1 MKSIE
6 IKSSKREKI
15 GKVDSKSLRKN
26 GSVPCVLYGG
36 KETIH
41 FSATEISF
49 KDLVYTGAAHTVTL
63 DFGGKKTNAI
73 LQDIQFHP
81 VSDRIIHA
89 DFYEIHEDKEVTM
102 DIPVVI
108 SGSAPGV
115 LNDGGMLSRNK
126 RKIRIK
132 AIPSNLPDSIDIDI
146 SSMELGDKYTMADV
160 QSDKFEIL
168 HPENTVVC
176 QVRTSRAS
184 MIIEDPVVEEVEGE
198 DIEGED
204 IEVML
209 DEELASGCGAGTH
222 LEDGVCVLDTAEP
235 TSVSTG
241 SAPTTGST
249 SLFYS
254 ITFTVFIA
262 FAIMIILYLISRA
275 SRTKAAKLSNS
286 G

>member
-6 IKSSKREKI
+6 IKSSKRENI

-36 KETIH
+36 KENIH

-49 KDLVYTGAAHTVTL
+49 KDLVYTASAHTVTL
-63 DFGGKKTNAI
+63 DFGDKKINAI

-81 VSDRIIHA
+81 VSDRIVHA
-89 DFYEIHEDKEVTM
+89 DFYEIHEDKDITM
-102 DIPVVI
+102 DIPVII

-146 SSMELGDKYTMADV
+146 SSMQLGDKITMADI
-160 QSDKFEIL
+160 QSDKYEIL

-184 MIIEDPVVEEVEGE
+184 MIIEEPVLETEGEEGEEGVEGA
-198 DIEGED
+198 EGAAEGA
-204 IEVML
+204 EGAAEGAAEGKK
-209 DEELASGCGAGTH
+209 DEGAA
-222 LEDGVCVLDTAEP
+222 AEGKKDEGGKDKD
-235 TSVSTG
+235 SSD
-241 SAPTTGST
+241 S
-249 SLFYS
+249 
-254 ITFTVFIA
+254 
-262 FAIMIILYLISRA
+262 
-275 SRTKAAKLSNS
+275 KE
-286 G
+286 

>member
-15 GKVDSKSLRKN
+15 GKVDSKTLRKN

-36 KETIH
+36 KDTIH

-49 KDLVYTGAAHTVTL
+49 KDLVYTAAAHTVSL
-63 DFGGKKTNAI
+63 DFGDKKINAI

-89 DFYEIHEDKEVTM
+89 DFYEIHDDKDITM
-102 DIPVVI
+102 DIPVII

-146 SSMELGDKYTMADV
+146 SSMELGDKVTMADI
-160 QSDKFEIL
+160 QSDKYEIL

-184 MIIEDPVVEEVEGE
+184 MIIEEPVLETEEGAEGA
-198 DIEGED
+198 EGAAEGAEGAAEGAEGAAEGAEGAAEGD
-204 IEVML
+204 KK
-209 DEELASGCGAGTH
+209 DDGDKDKDSGDSK
-222 LEDGVCVLDTAEP
+222 E
-235 TSVSTG
+235 
-241 SAPTTGST
+241 
-249 SLFYS
+249 
-254 ITFTVFIA
+254 
-262 FAIMIILYLISRA
+262 
-275 SRTKAAKLSNS
+275 
-286 G
+286 

>member
-6 IKSSKREKI
+6 IKSSIRQKI

-36 KETIH
+36 KDIIH

-49 KDLVYTGAAHTVTL
+49 KDLVYTAAAHTVTL
-63 DFGGKKTNAI
+63 DFGDKKINAI

-81 VSDRIIHA
+81 VSDKIIHA
-89 DFYEIHEDKEVTM
+89 DFYEIHKDKDITM

-115 LNDGGMLSRNK
+115 TIEGGMLSKNK

-146 SSMELGDKYTMADV
+146 SSMQLGDKITMVDI
-160 QSDKFEIL
+160 QSDKYEIL
-168 HPENTVVC
+168 HPENTVIC

-184 MIIEDPVVEEVEGE
+184 MIIEEPVLETEGEEGEEGVEGV
-198 DIEGED
+198 EGVEG
-204 IEVML
+204 
-209 DEELASGCGAGTH
+209 DEGGA
-222 LEDGVCVLDTAEP
+222 AE
-235 TSVSTG
+235 G
-241 SAPTTGST
+241 KKDEGG
-249 SLFYS
+249 
-254 ITFTVFIA
+254 
-262 FAIMIILYLISRA
+262 
-275 SRTKAAKLSNS
+275 AAEGKKDEGGKGKDSS
-286 G
+286 DSKG

>member
-15 GKVDSKSLRKN
+15 GKGDSKSLRKN

-49 KDLVYTGAAHTVTL
+49 KNLVYTAAAHTVSL
-63 DFGGKKTNAI
+63 DFGDKKINAI

-89 DFYEIHEDKEVTM
+89 DFYEIHEDKDITM
-102 DIPVVI
+102 DIPVII

-146 SSMELGDKYTMADV
+146 SSMELGDKVTMADI
-160 QSDKFEIL
+160 QSDKYEIL

-184 MIIEDPVVEEVEGE
+184 MIIEEPVLEVEGE
-198 DIEGED
+198 EGVE
-204 IEVML
+204 
-209 DEELASGCGAGTH
+209 GAEGA
-222 LEDGVCVLDTAEP
+222 EGVEGAAE
-235 TSVSTG
+235 G
-241 SAPTTGST
+241 SAEGAAEGAAEGKKDEGAKDQDGSD
-249 SLFYS
+249 S
-254 ITFTVFIA
+254 
-262 FAIMIILYLISRA
+262 
-275 SRTKAAKLSNS
+275 K

>member
-15 GKVDSKSLRKN
+15 GKGDSKSLRKN

-49 KDLVYTGAAHTVTL
+49 KNLVYTAAAHTVSL
-63 DFGGKKTNAI
+63 DFGDKKINAI

-89 DFYEIHEDKEVTM
+89 DFYEIHEDKDITM
-102 DIPVVI
+102 DIPVII

-146 SSMELGDKYTMADV
+146 SSMELGDKVTMADI
-160 QSDKFEIL
+160 QSDKYEIL

-184 MIIEDPVVEEVEGE
+184 MIIEEPVLEVEGE
-198 DIEGED
+198 EGTEGT
-204 IEVML
+204 EGV
-209 DEELASGCGAGTH
+209 EGVEGAAEGAA
-222 LEDGVCVLDTAEP
+222 EGTAEGKKDEGAAEGKKDEGAKDQD
-235 TSVSTG
+235 G
-241 SAPTTGST
+241 SDSKG
-249 SLFYS
+249 
-254 ITFTVFIA
+254 
-262 FAIMIILYLISRA
+262 
-275 SRTKAAKLSNS
+275 
-286 G
+286 

>member
-36 KETIH
+36 KETVH

-89 DFYEIHEDKEVTM
+89 DFYEIDEDKEITM

-126 RKIRIK
+126 RKVRIK

-146 SSMELGDKYTMADV
+146 SSMELGDKYTMADI

-198 DIEGED
+198 EGEEGVEGAEGAEGAAEGAAEGKKD
-204 IEVML
+204 DGAAEGKK
-209 DEELASGCGAGTH
+209 DDGGKDKDSGDSK
-222 LEDGVCVLDTAEP
+222 E
-235 TSVSTG
+235 
-241 SAPTTGST
+241 
-249 SLFYS
+249 
-254 ITFTVFIA
+254 
-262 FAIMIILYLISRA
+262 
-275 SRTKAAKLSNS
+275 
-286 G
+286 

>member
-89 DFYEIHEDKEVTM
+89 DFYETHEDKEVTM
-102 DIPVVI
+102 DIPVII

-198 DIEGED
+198 EGVEGA
-204 IEVML
+204 EGAEG
-209 DEELASGCGAGTH
+209 DEGTEGTEGAEGAAEGDKGGKDKGGKDKGGKDKDSGDSK
-222 LEDGVCVLDTAEP
+222 E
-235 TSVSTG
+235 
-241 SAPTTGST
+241 
-249 SLFYS
+249 
-254 ITFTVFIA
+254 
-262 FAIMIILYLISRA
+262 
-275 SRTKAAKLSNS
+275 
-286 G
+286 

>member
-6 IKSSKREKI
+6 IKSSIREKI

-26 GSVPCVLYGG
+26 GFVPCVLYGG

-41 FSATEISF
+41 FSATEINF
-49 KDLVYTGAAHTVTL
+49 KDLVYTAAAHTVTL
-63 DFGGKKTNAI
+63 DFGDKKINAI

-89 DFYEIHEDKEVTM
+89 DFYEIHEDKDITM
-102 DIPVVI
+102 DIPVII

-146 SSMELGDKYTMADV
+146 SSMQLGDKITMADI
-160 QSDKFEIL
+160 QSDKYEIL

-184 MIIEDPVVEEVEGE
+184 MIIEEPVLETEGEEGEEGVEGA
-198 DIEGED
+198 EGAEGAA
-204 IEVML
+204 EGAAEGKK
-209 DEELASGCGAGTH
+209 DEGAA
-222 LEDGVCVLDTAEP
+222 AEGKKDEGGKDKD
-235 TSVSTG
+235 SSD
-241 SAPTTGST
+241 S
-249 SLFYS
+249 
-254 ITFTVFIA
+254 
-262 FAIMIILYLISRA
+262 
-275 SRTKAAKLSNS
+275 KE
-286 G
+286 

>member
-15 GKVDSKSLRKN
+15 GKGDSKSLRKN

-49 KDLVYTGAAHTVTL
+49 KNLVYTAAAHTVSL
-63 DFGGKKTNAI
+63 DFGDKKINAI

-89 DFYEIHEDKEVTM
+89 DFYEIHEDKDITM
-102 DIPVVI
+102 DIPVII

-146 SSMELGDKYTMADV
+146 SSMELGDKVTMADI
-160 QSDKFEIL
+160 QSDKYEIL

-184 MIIEDPVVEEVEGE
+184 MIIEEPVLEVEGE
-198 DIEGED
+198 EGVEGA
-204 IEVML
+204 EGAEGVEGAEGAEGVEGAAEGKK
-209 DEELASGCGAGTH
+209 DEGAAEGKKD
-222 LEDGVCVLDTAEP
+222 EGAKDQDGSD
-235 TSVSTG
+235 SKG
-241 SAPTTGST
+241 
-249 SLFYS
+249 
-254 ITFTVFIA
+254 
-262 FAIMIILYLISRA
+262 
-275 SRTKAAKLSNS
+275 
-286 G
+286 

>member
-15 GKVDSKSLRKN
+15 GKGDSKSLRKN

-49 KDLVYTGAAHTVTL
+49 KNLVYTAAAHTVTL
-63 DFGGKKTNAI
+63 DFGDKKINAI
-73 LQDIQFHP
+73 LLDIQFHP

-89 DFYEIHEDKEVTM
+89 DFYEIHEDKDITM
-102 DIPVVI
+102 DIPVII

-146 SSMELGDKYTMADV
+146 SSMQLGDKVTMADI
-160 QSDKFEIL
+160 QSDKYEIL

-184 MIIEDPVVEEVEGE
+184 MIIEEPVLEVEGE
-198 DIEGED
+198 EGVEGAAEGAAD
-204 IEVML
+204 GAAEGKK
-209 DEELASGCGAGTH
+209 DEGGAEGKKD
-222 LEDGVCVLDTAEP
+222 EGAKDQDGSD
-235 TSVSTG
+235 SKG
-241 SAPTTGST
+241 
-249 SLFYS
+249 
-254 ITFTVFIA
+254 
-262 FAIMIILYLISRA
+262 
-275 SRTKAAKLSNS
+275 
-286 G
+286 

>member
-36 KETIH
+36 KDTIH
-41 FSATEISF
+41 FSASEISF
-49 KDLVYTGAAHTVTL
+49 KDLVYTAFAHTVNL
-63 DFGGKKTNAI
+63 DFGDKKINAI

-81 VSDRIIHA
+81 VSDKIIHA
-89 DFYEIHEDKEVTM
+89 DFYEIHKDKDITM
-102 DIPVVI
+102 DIPVII

-146 SSMELGDKYTMADV
+146 SSMELGDKVTMADI
-160 QSDKFEIL
+160 QSDKYEIL

-184 MIIEDPVVEEVEGE
+184 MIIEEPVLETEGEEGEEGVEGA
-198 DIEGED
+198 EGAEGA
-204 IEVML
+204 EGVEGAEGAAEGKK
-209 DEELASGCGAGTH
+209 DEGATEGKKDEGGKDKDSG
-222 LEDGVCVLDTAEP
+222 
-235 TSVSTG
+235 
-241 SAPTTGST
+241 
-249 SLFYS
+249 
-254 ITFTVFIA
+254 
-262 FAIMIILYLISRA
+262 
-275 SRTKAAKLSNS
+275 NS
-286 G
+286 KD